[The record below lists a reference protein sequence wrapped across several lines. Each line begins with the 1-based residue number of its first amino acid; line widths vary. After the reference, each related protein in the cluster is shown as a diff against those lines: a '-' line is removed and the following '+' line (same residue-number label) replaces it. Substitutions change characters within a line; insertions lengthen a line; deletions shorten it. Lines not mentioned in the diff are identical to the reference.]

1 MKKKSLIRFGLV
13 LIAVFGLVNLT
24 GVASAH
30 EKWFVD
36 NPHSFHVNLGLLF
49 SWPVLAAVLIS
60 GAAFGLVKWADQ
72 QYQKRVLDHKP
83 AKNNLAGIQEE
94 RLQKL
99 YAYLPMLLAFHLAVP
114 LLVNGF
120 QLQLFAPNLKMT
132 PSLLSGA
139 LSLAEFLIALALIY
153 GAFTDLAALGLIGL
167 YAAGLVL
174 GPFIG
179 IQPIFLL
186 EHLFLVGI
194 AFFLYVFGRGPFS
207 VDALLERKTRPNRR
221 MVRYAL
227 PVLRWTTGLS
237 LILLALT
244 EKLLNPALAEYFLA
258 NKIDFNLGGSIGI
271 SDLWFTYL
279 AGIVEFTFG
288 VLLIS
293 GALPRL
299 VVMVAWVP
307 FNLTLPFLGWVELA
321 GHLPVYGIMLVLLIL
336 GPTKKVVA
344 ERSAFTL
351 ARQAGILPEERPGKS
366 SQPQGLEPHQV

>member
-1 MKKKSLIRFGLV
+1 MKTRNFLRVSLML
-13 LIAVFGLVNLT
+13 LAVFGLVNLT
-24 GVASAH
+24 SVASAH

-36 NPHSFHVNLGLLF
+36 DPNGFKVDLGLIF
-49 SWPVLAAVLIS
+49 SWPVLIAVVIS
-60 GAAFGLVKWADQ
+60 GAAFVLIKWADQ
-72 QYQKRVLDHKP
+72 QYQKRILDHKP

-99 YAYLPMLLAFHLAVP
+99 YAYLPMLLAFHVAVP

-153 GAFTDLAALGLIGL
+153 GVFTDIAALGLIGL
-167 YAAGLVL
+167 YVTGLVL

-179 IQPIFLL
+179 IAPVFLL
-186 EHLFLVGI
+186 EHLFVIGI
-194 AFFLYVFGRGPFS
+194 AFFLYVFGRGPLS
-207 VDALLERKTRPNRR
+207 VDALLERKTHPNRR
-221 MVRYAL
+221 MVRYAIPL
-227 PVLRWTTGLS
+227 IRWTTGLS

-244 EKLLNPALAEYFLA
+244 EKLLNPALAEYFLTH
-258 NKIDFNLGGSIGI
+258 KIDFNLGGSIGI
-271 SDLWFTYL
+271 SDLTFTYI
-279 AGIVEFTFG
+279 AGITEFLFG

-293 GALPRL
+293 GGLPRL
-299 VVMVAWVP
+299 VIMIAWVP

-351 ARQAGILPEERPGKS
+351 AQQTGVLVEERAKS
-366 SQPQGLEPHQV
+366 KKAHNGVEVAR

>member
-1 MKKKSLIRFGLV
+1 MLL
-13 LIAVFGLVNLT
+13 AVFGLVNLT

-36 NPHSFHVNLGLLF
+36 DPNGFKVDLGLIF
-49 SWPVLAAVLIS
+49 SWPVLIAVVISGVAFVLI
-60 GAAFGLVKWADQ
+60 KWADQ
-72 QYQKRVLDHKP
+72 QYQKRILDHKP

-99 YAYLPMLLAFHLAVP
+99 YAYLPMLLAFHVAVP

-153 GAFTDLAALGLIGL
+153 GVFTDIAALGLIGL
-167 YAAGLVL
+167 YVTGMVL

-179 IQPIFLL
+179 IAPVFLL
-186 EHLFLVGI
+186 EHLFVIGI
-194 AFFLYVFGRGPFS
+194 AFFLYVFGRGPLS
-207 VDALLERKTRPNRR
+207 VDALLERKTHPNRS
-221 MVRYAL
+221 MVRYAIPL
-227 PVLRWTTGLS
+227 IRWTTGLS

-244 EKLLNPALAEYFLA
+244 EKLLNPALAEYFLTH
-258 NKIDFNLGGSIGI
+258 KIDFNLGGSIGI
-271 SDLWFTYL
+271 SDLTFTYI
-279 AGIVEFTFG
+279 AGITEFLFG

-299 VVMVAWVP
+299 VIMIAWVP

-351 ARQAGILPEERPGKS
+351 AQQTGVLVEEHAKS
-366 SQPQGLEPHQV
+366 KKAHNGVELAR

>member
-1 MKKKSLIRFGLV
+1 MKKRNFLRLGLV
-13 LIAVFGLVNLT
+13 SGAVFGLINLT
-24 GVASAH
+24 GTASAH

-36 NPHSFHVNLGLLF
+36 GPNSFEIDLGLIF
-49 SWPVLAAVLIS
+49 SWPVLAAVVIS
-60 GAAFGLVKWADQ
+60 GAAFILVKWADR

-94 RLQKL
+94 QLQKL

-120 QLQLFAPNLKMT
+120 QLQLFAPNLKMM

-153 GAFTDLAALGLIGL
+153 GAFTDIAALGLIGL
-167 YAAGLVL
+167 YGAGLVL

-179 IQPIFLL
+179 IQPVFLL
-186 EHLFLVGI
+186 EQLFLIGI

-221 MVRYAL
+221 MVRYAI
-227 PVLRWTTGLS
+227 PIIRWTTGLS
-237 LILLALT
+237 LILLSLT
-244 EKLLNPALAEYFLA
+244 EKLLNPALAEYFLTH
-258 NKIDFNLGGSIGI
+258 KIDFNLGGSMGI
-271 SDLWFTYL
+271 SNLWFTYL
-279 AGIVEFTFG
+279 AGIIEFLFG

-299 VVMVAWVP
+299 VIMLAWVP

-351 ARQAGILPEERPGKS
+351 AHQTGSLREEKVRPELAETI
-366 SQPQGLEPHQV
+366 

>member
-1 MKKKSLIRFGLV
+1 MKRNFWKTSAVLV
-13 LIAVFGLVNLT
+13 AVFGLVNLT

-36 NPHSFHVNLGLLF
+36 DPNGFKVDLGLIF
-49 SWPVLAAVLIS
+49 SWPMLIAVVVSAAAWFLI
-60 GAAFGLVKWADQ
+60 KWADR
-72 QYQKRVLDHKP
+72 QYQQRILDRKP
-83 AKNNLAGIQEE
+83 AENSLPGIQEE
-94 RLQKL
+94 KLQRL
-99 YAYLPMLLAFHLAVP
+99 YAYLPMLLAFHMAVP

-139 LSLAEFLIALALIY
+139 LSLAEFLIALALVY
-153 GAFTDLAALGLIGL
+153 GVFTDIAALGLIGL
-167 YAAGLVL
+167 YVAGLVL

-186 EHLFLVGI
+186 EHLMVVGI

-207 VDALLERKTRPNRR
+207 VDALLEHKSHPNRR
-221 MVRYAL
+221 MVRYAI
-227 PVLRWTTGLS
+227 PIIRWTTGLS
-237 LILLALT
+237 LITLALT
-244 EKLLNPALAEYFLA
+244 EKLLNPTLAEYFLTH
-258 NKIDFNLGGSIGI
+258 KIDFNLGGGFGI
-271 SDLWFTYL
+271 SDVTFAYA
-279 AGIVEFTFG
+279 AGIVEFLFG

-299 VVMVAWVP
+299 VIMIAWVP
-307 FNLTLPFLGWVELA
+307 FNLTLPFLGWLELA

-336 GPTKKVVA
+336 GPTKKVAA

-351 ARQAGILPEERPGKS
+351 AEQTGVLVERRTKS
-366 SQPQGLEPHQV
+366 KKALKEVEPA